1 MSYNVPPYGRA
12 GLYKQLAE
20 LKALIAGRRQRVLA
34 GLRPGLLSGLR
45 CVAVPGGGLPLR
57 QPVAAVCTD
66 TAPSCAHTHP
76 RRHPPT
82 HQNTV
87 TSQQG
92 PARPSKDPSWSCWP
106 RQGCR

>member
-45 CVAVPGGGLPLR
+45 
-57 QPVAAVCTD
+57 
-66 TAPSCAHTHP
+66 
-76 RRHPPT
+76 
-82 HQNTV
+82 
-87 TSQQG
+87 
-92 PARPSKDPSWSCWP
+92 
-106 RQGCR
+106 